1 MQNIAEEF
9 WRRYSLQT
17 RQKWNDKRS
26 NFEVGNIVILK
37 ERDCQRKQW
46 PLARITG
53 VNTDRNDSV
62 QHRVADLN
70 NEA

>member
-1 MQNIAEEF
+1 M
-9 WRRYSLQT
+9 
-17 RQKWNDKRS
+17 
-26 NFEVGNIVILK
+26 ILK

-70 NEA
+70 NDS